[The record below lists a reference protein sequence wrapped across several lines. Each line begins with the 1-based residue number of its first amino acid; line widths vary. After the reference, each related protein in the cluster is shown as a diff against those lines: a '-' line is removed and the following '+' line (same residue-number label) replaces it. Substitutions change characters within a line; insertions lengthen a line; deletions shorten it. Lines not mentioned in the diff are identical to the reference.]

1 MEVERKYKDNLTDQI
16 IKCVDCGGNFVLTSG
31 EIQFFQDRKLNLPKR
46 CSECRRKR
54 REGRA
59 SEL

>member
-1 MEVERKYKDNLTDQI
+1 MERRYKDEQTDQI
-16 IKCVDCGGNFVLTSG
+16 IKCVDCGANFVLTSG
-31 EIQFFQDRKLNLPKR
+31 EIQFFHDRKLNLPKR
-46 CSECRRKR
+46 CPECRQKR